1 MENTNIA
8 NATEKSNEIKQAF
21 LSSAIS
27 DISGYIQ
34 LADTKVSIVMAATVA
49 LIVGLFACYEPIE
62 TFFASVKPCSWQ
74 GVALFILASLLVIS
88 TIGVFVFGI
97 LTIGKYSLQGTTQG
111 RYLTGGVPPVR
122 FSM

>member
-8 NATEKSNEIKQAF
+8 NATENSDEIKQAF

-34 LADTKVSIVMAATVA
+34 LADTKVSIIMAATVA

-74 GVALFILASLLVIS
+74 GVAQHKLLILMLKSA
-88 TIGVFVFGI
+88 
-97 LTIGKYSLQGTTQG
+97 
-111 RYLTGGVPPVR
+111 
-122 FSM
+122 

>member
-111 RYLTGGVPPVR
+111 NGLTGGLPPVR